1 MSPMNTIDP
10 AVLADLMIKADFKPG
25 SQPTPDLLRLATMLV
40 ERCVVIADAHESCEP
55 RELGADIRA
64 QFGLG

>member
-1 MSPMNTIDP
+1 MAGMNTIDP

-25 SQPTPDLLRLATMLV
+25 SQPSPDLLRLATLLV
-40 ERCVVIADAHESCEP
+40 ERCVVIAGLHESCEP
-55 RELGADIRA
+55 REIGADIRA